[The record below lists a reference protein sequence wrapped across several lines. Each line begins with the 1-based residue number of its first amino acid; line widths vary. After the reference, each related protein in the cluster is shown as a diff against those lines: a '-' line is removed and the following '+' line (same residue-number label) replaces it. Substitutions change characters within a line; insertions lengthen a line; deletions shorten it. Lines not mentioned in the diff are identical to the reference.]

1 MNNKLKDFRKQIDE
15 IDEQIVNLLAKRMQV
30 VEKVGQYK
38 KENNLPPLDNSRWQ
52 KVIESKKGFM
62 KKIWKIIHDEALKVE
77 KQIL

>member
-1 MNNKLKDFRKQIDE
+1 MNNKLKDFRKHIDE

>member
-30 VEKVGQYK
+30 VEKVGKYK

>member
-52 KVIESKKGFM
+52 KVIESKKRFY
-62 KKIWKIIHDEALKVE
+62 E
-77 KQIL
+77 KNLENNS

>member
-1 MNNKLKDFRKQIDE
+1 MNNKLKDFRKQIND
-15 IDEQIVNLLAKRMQV
+15 IDGQIVNLLAKRMQV

>member
-1 MNNKLKDFRKQIDE
+1 RKQIDE

>member
-1 MNNKLKDFRKQIDE
+1 
-15 IDEQIVNLLAKRMQV
+15 MQV

>member
-1 MNNKLKDFRKQIDE
+1 MNNKLKYFRKQIND

-30 VEKVGQYK
+30 VEKIGQYK

-52 KVIESKKGFM
+52 KVIKSKKGFM
-62 KKIWKIIHDEALKVE
+62 KKIWKIIHDQALKVE